1 MPDYE
6 PTLDTEITV
15 SPTFTG
21 TSAAFETFDLFQR
34 VREFKRQYGLKHIIA
49 LSGGVEDSLTGIDD
63 EGLQKKL
70 KQNLG
75 EKRKQIV
82 SEVMERLSTYKIAIL
97 SGGTKDGLPETAV
110 KEARRV
116 GLKTIG
122 IFPDRGGKYALDDL
136 DLRICV
142 KSDFDRSQWGDES
155 SIFAKLLD
163 GMIVYNG
170 SAGTLI
176 EVAHVL
182 KINDELLSKKRAY
195 EKAMAA
201 DMNNDLPQE
210 KSAPLKLI
218 VPIAGTGGVAD
229 GLPFIWAK
237 PDVRAMSMPAGQIE
251 NGTRAAQYLIDKLFL
266 EDSI

>member
-1 MPDYE
+1 MSPD
-6 PTLDTEITV
+6 LDTEVTV
-15 SPTFTG
+15 SAKFTG
-21 TSAAFETFDLFQR
+21 TSTAFQQLDLHQR
-34 VREFKRQYGLKHIIA
+34 VREFMAHHGLKHIIA
-49 LSGGVEDSLTGIDD
+49 LSGGAEDGLTGIDD
-63 EGLQKKL
+63 PVLRQSLES
-70 KQNLG
+70 NLA

-82 SEVMERLSTYKIAIL
+82 REAMERLSTYRIAVL
-97 SGGTKDGLPETAV
+97 SGGTKDGLPQTAV
-110 KEARRV
+110 EEARRV

-122 IFPDRGGKYALDDL
+122 IFPKNGRKHALAEL

-142 KSDFDRSQWGDES
+142 ESEFDESRWGDES

-182 KINDELLSKKRAY
+182 KINDALLSKKKSY
-195 EKAMAA
+195 EKKMAA
-201 DMNNDLPQE
+201 DINNELPQE
-210 KSAPLKLI
+210 KSEPLKLI

-237 PDVRAMSMPAGQIE
+237 PEVRALSTPAGQIAS
-251 NGTRAAQYLIDKLFL
+251 GARAAQFLIDRLFL
-266 EDSI
+266 EDNI